1 MDRFVLRVCNLC
13 QLRPEY
19 FQADHLPR
27 SIMRPALPDP
37 ATAQAIEWIM
47 PNVNQRL
54 ESVLG
59 RAWDVAVGM
68 GLGSK
73 REPLRI
79 RQRLP
84 ITPSNSPAR
93 HEAQIGIRFASPD
106 KLVHLAQAGEVV
118 KRLGAG
124 WRFSSPSRPGY

>member
-1 MDRFVLRVCNLC
+1 
-13 QLRPEY
+13 
-19 FQADHLPR
+19 
-27 SIMRPALPDP
+27 MRPALPDP
-37 ATAQAIEWIM
+37 ATAPDAKWII

-54 ESVLG
+54 ESVLW
-59 RAWDVAVGM
+59 RTWDVAVGM

-73 REPLRI
+73 REPFRI
-79 RQRLP
+79 RQCLP

-124 WRFSSPSRPGY
+124 WRVFFTVPPRLLKTSSMGTNPSRLRRRGGKDKG

>member
-1 MDRFVLRVCNLC
+1 
-13 QLRPEY
+13 
-19 FQADHLPR
+19 
-27 SIMRPALPDP
+27 MRPALPDP
-37 ATAQAIEWIM
+37 ATAQAIEWII

-54 ESVLG
+54 ESVLW

-68 GLGSK
+68 GLGSM
-73 REPLRI
+73 REPFRI
-79 RQRLP
+79 RQCLP
-84 ITPSNSPAR
+84 ITPSNSPAH

-124 WRFSSPSRPGY
+124 WRVFFTVPSRLLKTSSMGTNPSRLRRRGKKDKG